1 MHPATPLIQA
11 IWTCSELIGRGRE
24 KYQSPKYGPMTSQWI
39 GVCVCDVGP
48 CFCWV
53 FCVHA
58 CVNACFSHIMF
69 ASSASCLCVCVCV
82 HAHKCIRLSDM
93 PVCVR
98 EGVCAF
104 QGVEG
109 SAQPPDGGYRSCLAP
124 SLINFFP
131 DWLWLLI
138 NKTWSGDQ
146 MQISLGWGGERGCW
160 LLSEICVFLAPL
172 PSTLESRAKKGHSL
186 FFYCWKTC

>member
-39 GVCVCDVGP
+39 CVCVCDVGP

-53 FCVHA
+53 FCVSMH
-58 CVNACFSHIMF
+58 VWMHVFLT
-69 ASSASCLCVCVCV
+69 SCLRLLLPVYVCVCM
-82 HAHKCIRLSDM
+82 HEHKCIRLSDM

-98 EGVCAF
+98 GSVCAF

-146 MQISLGWGGERGCW
+146 MQISSG
-160 LLSEICVFLAPL
+160 
-172 PSTLESRAKKGHSL
+172 
-186 FFYCWKTC
+186 